1 MPNNTALVLK
11 SDQKVTLSV
20 AFFDAAGNPAVVDGI
35 PVWSVSAPG
44 VVTLHVAEDG
54 RSAVAVADGPAGTV
68 TISVVADADLGEGS
82 REIVGVL
89 GIQVVSGEA
98 VFVALSAG
106 TPEPK

>member
-1 MPNNTALVLK
+1 MSNNPALILK
-11 SDQKVTLSV
+11 SDQKVALSV
-20 AFFDAAGNPAVVDGI
+20 AFIDAAGNPASIDGV

-44 VVTLHVAEDG
+44 IVSLEVAEDG
-54 RSAVAVADGPAGTV
+54 RSAVAIADGPTGNV